1 MKLIGHICTCSF
13 VKVGAMVFLCHDI
26 NDIFMEGAK
35 MARYADHGW
44 LPTALFAVFM
54 LSWFAS
60 RIYYFPVY
68 VIRSVYYEPTE
79 VRCRSPR
86 ATLQMLRCLSS
97 VPSACA
103 LPPQLLRRGC
113 RSSIKLHCCRCQR
126 LGPDLPPAC
135 WGMKV
140 YMTGHAK
147 QAALTAP
154 GGRAVQ
160 QLTRRAQAEGNERQM
175 TTNSSVRGAAICVCS
190 WWPRCMASIRTR
202 TGRSS

>member
-1 MKLIGHICTCSF
+1 MSLAAHVHEQSASQPVVPFFDTSGSLHTFPRSGSSMSQAFQDEVICIKLRVYVCACSF

-68 VIRSVYYEPTE
+68 VIRSVYYEPIE
-79 VRCRSPR
+79 VRCWSPR
-86 ATLQMLRCLSS
+86 ATLKLLRCLSS
-97 VPSACA
+97 VLSACG

-135 WGMKV
+135 LL
-140 YMTGHAK
+140 A
-147 QAALTAP
+147 
-154 GGRAVQ
+154 
-160 QLTRRAQAEGNERQM
+160 AEG
-175 TTNSSVRGAAICVCS
+175 
-190 WWPRCMASIRTR
+190 
-202 TGRSS
+202 